1 MCVIQLL
8 GKIIKDQMEKME
20 REDIQIIARHS
31 NWSEKSI
38 DNILKKNIYSDKESW
53 QRFLRLFFIS
63 LGIGFTTAGIIFFF
77 AYNWVDLHKFI
88 KMGLIEGLIIV
99 STLVILLSKISLDV
113 KNILL
118 TGTSI
123 LVGVLFAV
131 FGQIYQTGANAYDFF
146 LGWTM
151 FITIWVFVSNY
162 APLWFVFITLIN
174 TTLILYSQQVAQD
187 WSEVFVFTLLFII
200 NILLLTIFLNGKKIN
215 KEIEVPIWFS
225 NLIALASV
233 SFSTIGIVFG
243 IFDNNQKSFF
253 VLIII
258 TSILYGIGI
267 KYGLKTKSS
276 FYLSIIPFSIIII
289 VSAFLIKLSDDAGT
303 FFLISLFVIVSVT
316 LVIKNLIN
324 LQKKWIN

>member
-1 MCVIQLL
+1 MT
-8 GKIIKDQMEKME
+8 KIE

-38 DNILKKNIYSDKESW
+38 DNILKQNIYSNKESW
-53 QRFLRLFFIS
+53 YKFLRIFFIS
-63 LGIGFTTAGIIFFF
+63 LAIGFTTAGIIFFF
-77 AYNWVDLHKFI
+77 AYNWAGLHKFLKI
-88 KMGLIEGLIIV
+88 GLIESLIII
-99 STLVILLSKISLDV
+99 TILVILLSKLSLDV

-118 TGTSI
+118 TCASI

-131 FGQIYQTGANAYDFF
+131 FGQVYQTGANAYDFF
-146 LGWTM
+146 IGWTL
-151 FITIWVFVSNY
+151 FITIWVIISNF
-162 APLWFVFITLIN
+162 APLWLVFITLVN
-174 TTLILYSQQVAQD
+174 TTLILYSQQVAHD

-200 NILLLTIFLNGKKIN
+200 NVLFLTASLFGKRIN
-215 KEIEVPIWFS
+215 SRIKSPIWFS

-243 IFDNNQKSFF
+243 IFDKNQTSFF

-267 KYGLKTKSS
+267 KYGLKQKSG
-276 FYLSIIPFSIIII
+276 FYLSIIPFSIIVII
-289 VSAFLIKLSDDAGT
+289 SAFLIKISDDAGM
-303 FFLISLFVIVSVT
+303 FLFISLFVVGSVT
-316 LVIKNLIN
+316 LVIKNLID

>member
-1 MCVIQLL
+1 MT
-8 GKIIKDQMEKME
+8 KIE
-20 REDIQIIARHS
+20 REDIQIITRHS

-53 QRFLRLFFIS
+53 HKFLRLFFIS
-63 LGIGFTTAGIIFFF
+63 LGVGFTTAGIIFFF
-77 AYNWVDLHKFI
+77 AYNWADLHKFI
-88 KMGLIEGLIIV
+88 KIGLIEGLIII
-99 STLVILLSKISLDV
+99 STLVILFSKISLDI

-118 TGTSI
+118 TGSSI

-162 APLWFVFITLIN
+162 APLWLVFITLIN
-174 TTLILYSQQVAQD
+174 TTLILYSQQVAHD

-200 NILLLTIFLNGKKIN
+200 NILFLTTSLFGKKIN
-215 KEIEVPIWFS
+215 GEIKVPIWFS

-233 SFSTIGIVFG
+233 SFGTIGIVFG
-243 IFDNNQKSFF
+243 IFDENQTSFF
-253 VLIII
+253 VLIIT

-267 KYGLKTKSS
+267 KYGLKLKSG

-289 VSAFLIKLSDDAGT
+289 ISAFLIKLSDDAGM
-303 FFLISLFVIVSVT
+303 FFFISLFVIGSVT
-316 LVIKNLIN
+316 LVIKNLID

>member
-1 MCVIQLL
+1 
-8 GKIIKDQMEKME
+8 MEKIE
-20 REDIQIIARHS
+20 REDIQIITRHS

-53 QRFLRLFFIS
+53 QKFLRLFFIS
-63 LGIGFTTAGIIFFF
+63 LGVGFTTAGIIFFF
-77 AYNWVDLHKFI
+77 AYNWADLNKFI
-88 KMGLIEGLIIV
+88 KIGLIEGLIIIF
-99 STLVILLSKISLDV
+99 TLIILFSKISLDI

-146 LGWTM
+146 LGWTI
-151 FITIWVFVSNY
+151 FVTIWVFVSNY
-162 APLWFVFITLIN
+162 APLWLLFITLIN

-187 WSEVFVFTLLFII
+187 WSEVFVFTLLFIL
-200 NILLLTIFLNGKKIN
+200 NILFLTAFLYGKKIN
-215 KEIEVPIWFS
+215 KEIKVPIWFS
-225 NLIALASV
+225 NLIALVSV
-233 SFSTIGIVFG
+233 SFGTIGIVFG
-243 IFDNNQKSFF
+243 IFDKNQTSFF

-258 TSILYGIGI
+258 TSILYGVGI
-267 KYGLKTKSS
+267 KYGLKLKSG

-289 VSAFLIKLSDDAGT
+289 ISAFLIKLSDDAGM
-303 FFLISLFVIVSVT
+303 FFFISLFVIGSVT
-316 LVIKNLIN
+316 LVIKNLID

>member
-1 MCVIQLL
+1 
-8 GKIIKDQMEKME
+8 MEKIE
-20 REDIQIIARHS
+20 REDIQIITRHS

-53 QRFLRLFFIS
+53 QKFLRLFFIS
-63 LGIGFTTAGIIFFF
+63 LSVGFITAGIIFFF
-77 AYNWVDLHKFI
+77 AYNWADLHKFI
-88 KMGLIEGLIIV
+88 KIGLIEGLIII
-99 STLVILLSKISLDV
+99 STLVILFSKISLDI

-118 TGTSI
+118 TSTSI

-146 LGWTM
+146 LGWSM

-162 APLWFVFITLIN
+162 APLWLVFITLIN
-174 TTLILYSQQVAQD
+174 TTLILYSQQVAKD

-200 NILLLTIFLNGKKIN
+200 NIIFLTTFLYGKKIN
-215 KEIEVPIWFS
+215 KVIKVPIWFS

-233 SFSTIGIVFG
+233 SFGTIGVIFG
-243 IFDNNQKSFF
+243 IFDENQTSFF

-258 TSILYGIGI
+258 TSIIYGIGI
-267 KYGLKTKSS
+267 KYGIKLKSG

-289 VSAFLIKLSDDAGT
+289 ITAFLIKLSDDAGM
-303 FFLISLFVIVSVT
+303 FFFISLFVIGSVT
-316 LVIKNLIN
+316 LVIKNLID
-324 LQKKWIN
+324 LKKKWTN

>member
-1 MCVIQLL
+1 
-8 GKIIKDQMEKME
+8 MEKIE
-20 REDIQIIARHS
+20 REDIQIITRNS

-53 QRFLRLFFIS
+53 QKFLRLFFIS
-63 LGIGFTTAGIIFFF
+63 LGVGFTTAGIIFFF
-77 AYNWVDLHKFI
+77 AYNWADLHKFI
-88 KMGLIEGLIIV
+88 KIGLIEGLIII
-99 STLVILLSKISLDV
+99 STLVILFSKINLDI

-146 LGWTM
+146 LGWTI
-151 FITIWVFVSNY
+151 FVTIWVFVSNY
-162 APLWFVFITLIN
+162 APLWLLFITLIN

-187 WSEVFVFTLLFII
+187 WSEVFVFTLLFIL
-200 NILLLTIFLNGKKIN
+200 NILFLTAFLYGKKIN
-215 KEIEVPIWFS
+215 KEIKVPIWFS
-225 NLIALASV
+225 NLIALVSV
-233 SFSTIGIVFG
+233 SFGTIGIVFG
-243 IFDNNQKSFF
+243 IFDKNQTSFF

-258 TSILYGIGI
+258 TSILYGVGI
-267 KYGLKTKSS
+267 KYGLKLKSG

-289 VSAFLIKLSDDAGT
+289 ISAFLIKLSDDAGM
-303 FFLISLFVIVSVT
+303 FFFISLFVIGSVT
-316 LVIKNLIN
+316 LVIKNLID

>member
-1 MCVIQLL
+1 
-8 GKIIKDQMEKME
+8 MEKIE
-20 REDIQIIARHS
+20 REDIQIITRNS

-38 DNILKKNIYSDKESW
+38 HNILKKNIYSDKESW
-53 QRFLRLFFIS
+53 QKFLRLFFIS
-63 LGIGFTTAGIIFFF
+63 LGVGFTTAGIIFFF
-77 AYNWVDLHKFI
+77 AYNWADLHKFI
-88 KMGLIEGLIIV
+88 KIGLIEGLIII
-99 STLVILLSKISLDV
+99 STLVILFSKISLDI

-146 LGWTM
+146 LGWTI
-151 FITIWVFVSNY
+151 FVTIWVFVSNY
-162 APLWFVFITLIN
+162 APLWLLFITLIN
-174 TTLILYSQQVAQD
+174 TALILYSQQVAQD

-200 NILLLTIFLNGKKIN
+200 NILFLSTFLYGKKVN
-215 KEIEVPIWFS
+215 KEIKVPIWFS

-243 IFDNNQKSFF
+243 IFDENQTSFF

-267 KYGLKTKSS
+267 KYGLKLKSG

-289 VSAFLIKLSDDAGT
+289 ISAFLIKLSDDAGM
-303 FFLISLFVIVSVT
+303 FFFISLFVIGSVT
-316 LVIKNLIN
+316 LVIKNLID
-324 LQKKWIN
+324 LQKKWKN